1 MTAMVLTGVDM
12 EGGFYAAT
20 GLNAV
25 SGTGLRTPLVDAAD
39 TCILQLRPDFGVTQR
54 SKLRR

>member
-1 MTAMVLTGVDM
+1 MGAGS
-12 EGGFYAAT
+12 YAAT

-25 SGTGLRTPLVDAAD
+25 SGTSLHTTLVDAAV

>member
-12 EGGFYAAT
+12 EAGSYAAT

-25 SGTGLRTPLVDAAD
+25 SGTGLHTPLVDAAV

>member
-25 SGTGLRTPLVDAAD
+25 SGTGLRTPLVDAAI
-39 TCILQLRPDFGVTQR
+39 TCILQSRPDFGVPQR

>member
-1 MTAMVLTGVDM
+1 M
-12 EGGFYAAT
+12 EAGSYAAT

-25 SGTGLRTPLVDAAD
+25 SGTGLHTPLVDAAV